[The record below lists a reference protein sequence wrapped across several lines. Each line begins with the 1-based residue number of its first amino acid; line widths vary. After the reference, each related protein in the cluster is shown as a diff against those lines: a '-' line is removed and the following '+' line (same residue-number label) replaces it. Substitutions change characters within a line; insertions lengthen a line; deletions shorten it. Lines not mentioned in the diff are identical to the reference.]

1 MNVRCIIVDDE
12 PLARDVI
19 EKYVSRIASLQMMY
33 SCKSAYEAISFLQTH
48 KVDLIF
54 LDIEMPGL
62 NGLQMLDT
70 LTYKPHIILT
80 TAYSKYAVKSY
91 EYTVTDYLVK
101 PISFERFLK
110 AVNKVQLNRDTRNSV
125 SSDSESFSDGFIFL
139 KADKES
145 HRVSFKDIEYIEAY
159 GNYLKVHLLKRMI
172 LVYETMNSIE
182 NRLPVE
188 FLRVH
193 KSFIIPL
200 PKISKISGNRIF
212 INDAE
217 IPVGKFYKKSLLDSL
232 NT

>member
-19 EKYVSRIASLQMMY
+19 ENYVSRIASLQIMH

-48 KVDLIF
+48 QVDLIF

-70 LTYKPHIILT
+70 LTYKPQIILT

-125 SSDSESFSDGFIFL
+125 SSDSMSFSDGFIFL

-145 HRVSFKDIEYIEAY
+145 HRVPFSDIEYIEAY
-159 GNYLKVHLLKRMI
+159 GNYLKVHLSKRMI
-172 LVYETMNSIE
+172 LVYETMSSIE

-212 INDAE
+212 INEAE
-217 IPVGKFYKKSLLDSL
+217 IPVGKFYKKSLLDYL
-232 NT
+232 NA